1 MKSTDDKRLDQLLHE
16 LAVDVVVDLVE
27 TSRMEEAA
35 AGDTSDML
43 TECQLGICE
52 HTEVTHDGRR
62 HDDVACNGHVEIDAN
77 ELL

>member
-1 MKSTDDKRLDQLLHE
+1 
-16 LAVDVVVDLVE
+16 
-27 TSRMEEAA
+27 MEEAA

-62 HDDVACNGHVEIDAN
+62 LDDVASNGHVEIDAN